1 MHRLLARQLKRVFGL
16 TEAEFPQ
23 ALAELRGLAE
33 ARGSSG
39 AGRILD
45 GFEEFFSRVGQSYEQ
60 HERDLDLRNRS
71 LQLSSEELTRSNE
84 QLRAE
89 ARRRLAVI
97 DSLRSTANRLL
108 ALSGQ
113 AELGEDDA
121 GLEHLTVLMAS
132 LVENYLRAQ
141 TSLHEVNS
149 QLARQKFALDQ
160 HAIVSITDTTGRILY
175 ANDKFCQI
183 SGFTR
188 DELLGRDHRIVNS
201 GYHSKDFFRDFWKTL
216 TSGEVWEGEICN
228 RTKEGRHY
236 WVAATV
242 VPFLDEKGKP
252 VQYIAIR
259 TDITAQKAMEDQL
272 RSSRKFLESLTE
284 SMGEGVY
291 ALDSAGYCTFFNRE
305 AERLLGWSREEM
317 ASRHFHNTV
326 HYRLTDGRLVPARE
340 CPMWL
345 RNGAGETYRS
355 EAEHFIHKSGRIFP
369 IAIVAVPL
377 KEDGRIVGS
386 VAVFQDITE
395 RRRIQEALQESESRL
410 SIALSA
416 SNTGFWDWNPC
427 TDAAYFSAEWFGMLG
442 YARGDLE
449 ENAATWRNL
458 IHPEDLP
465 RVTAALG
472 AHFEDPSHPYE
483 VEFRMRHRLGAWK
496 WILASGKVTGRD
508 LRGQVNRMTG
518 IHKDISERKTVE
530 EQLKAAIGIAEAA
543 SRAKSDFLANM
554 SHEIRT
560 PMNAIIGM
568 SHLALSTELTVRQ
581 KDYVA
586 KIHASAKALL
596 RILNDILDFSK
607 IEAGR
612 LELEEVVF
620 RMDEVLET
628 VTTLVAPRS
637 HEKGLELLCSRGAG
651 VPQQVRGDPL
661 RLQQVLLNLLGNAV
675 KFTSA
680 GEVEL
685 RVEVVSR
692 RGSSVELRFVVR
704 DTGIGIRPDQVA
716 HLFESFTQADTSTTR
731 QYGGT
736 GLGLAISR
744 RLVELMGGGI
754 TARGEPGVGSAFVFT
769 VVMGVMEEDR
779 GAFLPSPELRGL
791 RVGVAVDNSRARE
804 ILLEL
809 LASLTFRVCQERH
822 DTNTDSGSGAWLD
835 KPDLLVIDAHHAG
848 QDGLEWLRRMRERP
862 GYARMPAV
870 MLCPQPEMVNMQEW
884 CGGLPETRPV
894 AKPVT
899 ASQFFDVVAELF
911 GAESHRHLRHIVKD
925 QGGLVGF
932 RELAGRRVLLT
943 EDNVVNQQV
952 AVDLLE
958 LVGVVVEV
966 AGNGADAVEMLRRHR
981 YDVVLMDVQMP
992 VMDGYEATRRIRAEL
1007 GLQVPVIAMTAN
1019 AMVGDREKSLQSGM
1033 NDHVAKPIDPQHL
1046 YRTLH
1051 RWLVQGGVVA
1061 TAGEADPAPLR
1072 EERDPMPPEIPGI
1085 DLAVA
1090 LQRCAGSRALLWRLL
1105 RRFVVDQSG
1114 VIGRLREIWNRGES
1128 HEAVRVAHTLKGL
1141 AGSLGAEELR
1151 VAAHDLEHGL
1161 VAAPESAPVLMDA
1174 VEVVLQPILK
1184 ALSELPEA
1192 ETSDGAVRP
1201 GAKRPVEEAD
1211 LLELLR
1217 PLQEPLRARQPKSCQ
1232 ALLDHLE
1239 SVELPPGARARVGNL
1254 IKMIRKYRF
1263 REAEQEL
1270 NALLSPPTVSSP

>member
-1 MHRLLARQLKRVFGL
+1 MHRLLARQIKRIFGL
-16 TEAEFPQ
+16 TEEDFPQ

-33 ARGSSG
+33 ERGASG
-39 AGRILD
+39 AGKILG
-45 GFEEFFSRVGQSYEQ
+45 GFEEFCSRVGQSYDQ

-89 ARRRLAVI
+89 ARRRLTVI

-141 TSLHEVNS
+141 TSLHEANS

-183 SGFTR
+183 SGFAR

-201 GYHSKDFFRDFWKTL
+201 GYHAKDFFRDFWKTI

-291 ALDSAGYCTFFNRE
+291 ALDSQGYCTFFNRE

-317 ASRHFHNTV
+317 VSRHFHNTV
-326 HYRLTDGRLVPARE
+326 HYRLTDGRLVAARE

-345 RNGAGETYRS
+345 KNQAGETFRS
-355 EAEHFIHKSGRIFP
+355 EEEHFTHKSGRIFP
-369 IAIVAVPL
+369 ISIVAVPL

-427 TDAAYFSAEWFGMLG
+427 TDEAYFSAEWFGMLG
-442 YARGDLE
+442 YAKGEWE
-449 ENAATWRNL
+449 ENAATWRSL

-465 RVTAALG
+465 RVVAALHT
-472 AHFEDPSHPYE
+472 HFDDPDHPYE
-483 VEFRMRHRLGAWK
+483 VEFRMRHRLGSWT

-508 LRGQVNRMTG
+508 MRGQVNRMTG

-530 EQLKAAIGIAEAA
+530 EQLKAAIGVAEAA

-586 KIHASAKALL
+586 KIHSSAKALL

-628 VTTLVAPRS
+628 VTTLVAPKS

-675 KFTSA
+675 KFTST

-692 RGSSVELRFVVR
+692 RGARVELRFVVR

-791 RVGVAVDNSRARE
+791 RVGLAVDNSRARE

-822 DTNTDSGSGAWLD
+822 DTGSGDWLD

-848 QDGLEWLRRMRERP
+848 QEGLEWLRRLRERP
-862 GYARMPAV
+862 GYGRIPAV

-911 GAESHRHLRHIVKD
+911 GAESNRHLRHIVKD

-958 LVGVVVEV
+958 LVGIVVEV

-992 VMDGYEATRRIRAEL
+992 VMDGYEATRRIRGEL
-1007 GLQVPVIAMTAN
+1007 GLEVPVIAMTAN
-1019 AMVGDREKSLQSGM
+1019 AMVGDREKSLKSGM

-1051 RWLVQGGVVA
+1051 RWLVPGTLA
-1061 TAGEADPAPLR
+1061 MTAGEGPTAPIPK

-1085 DLAVA
+1085 DLTVA

-1114 VIGRLREIWNRGES
+1114 VIERLQESWSRGES
-1128 HEAVRVAHTLKGL
+1128 HDAVRLAHTLKGL
-1141 AGSLGAEELR
+1141 AGSLGAEGLR
-1151 VAAHDLEHGL
+1151 AAAHDLEQGL
-1161 VAAPESAPVLMDA
+1161 VATPEAAPELMGA
-1174 VEVVLQPILK
+1174 VELVLQPLLK
-1184 ALSELPEA
+1184 ALAKLPA
-1192 ETSDGAVRP
+1192 PDAADGPSRP
-1201 GAKRPVEEAD
+1201 EVKQPVGEAD

-1239 SVELPPGARARVGNL
+1239 SVELPPAARARVGNL

-1270 NALLSPPTVSSP
+1270 NALLTPPPVSSP